1 MLCATRKGAR
11 EKKGLGVCVAVLLR
25 VIPVVPGVSQR
36 GVLLSCPCAQ
46 VEFSFLARCAQ
57 PSGCWHRGTSTLEG
71 FRRAKSHVC
80 RERKLIWVTKIK
92 INDLETEFPSSST
105 KSCCFWCLPVCQQ
118 AQRSLLGTVSVSC
131 HLSHRLC
138 LSSVFSG
145 PLLCK
150 PAPAPFSWQ
159 RVSPSCSFPKSNFS
173 HPHTSLSGESC
184 PAEAAAGS
192 LLWEIGLS
200 VLQGKG
206 GASPA
211 TALRQVTEARALL
224 LCSPRGCSSSCLISS
239 FPASPFYPR
248 RMDPCVQPR
257 HLPPASVVALQT
269 EQ

>member
-1 MLCATRKGAR
+1 MLCATRKGAW
-11 EKKGLGVCVAVLLR
+11 EKKGLGVCVAVWLG

-46 VEFSFLARCAQ
+46 VERSFLARCAQ
-57 PSGCWHRGTSTLEG
+57 PSGCWHRGTGRLEG

-80 RERKLIWVTKIK
+80 KGRKLIWVTKIK

-105 KSCCFWCLPVCQQ
+105 KSCRFWCLPGCQQ
-118 AQRSLLGTVSVSC
+118 ALRSLLGTVSVSC

-138 LSSVFSG
+138 LSSVFSV

-150 PAPAPFSWQ
+150 PAPAPLCWQ

-173 HPHTSLSGESC
+173 HPPTSLSGKSC
-184 PAEAAAGS
+184 PAEAAVGS
-192 LLWEIGLS
+192 LLWEIGLG
-200 VLQGKG
+200 VLQGEG
-206 GASPA
+206 GPSPA

-224 LCSPRGCSSSCLISS
+224 LRSPCGCSSSCLISS

-248 RMDPCVQPR
+248 RTDPVHAAPA
-257 HLPPASVVALQT
+257 PASRKL
-269 EQ
+269 